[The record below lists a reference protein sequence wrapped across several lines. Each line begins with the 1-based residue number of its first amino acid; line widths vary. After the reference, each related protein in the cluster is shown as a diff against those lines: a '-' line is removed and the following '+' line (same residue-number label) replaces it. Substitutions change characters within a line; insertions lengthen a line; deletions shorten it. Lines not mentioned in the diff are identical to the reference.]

1 MNFSEENTAS
11 HERRAD
17 RSDKAAAT
25 RGKRTMLRRL
35 SAVLFAQT
43 AAVSLLAGLAAAQ
56 APEEGTAPPEAASG
70 ASGEAIVVTAQRRRE
85 NVQNVPIPVTAIG
98 GDKLDAQGIVG
109 FDDLTARVPSMRFG
123 SGVTG
128 GENVITM
135 RGLGSQNTTSG
146 GDSPVAYS
154 VDGVY
159 MARSTAVDPEY
170 FDVNRIEIL
179 RGPQGTLYGRNSVG
193 GSVNVVTNRPD
204 DEMAGYADVMVGNYS
219 AITAR
224 GWFNAPLTSP
234 ESEFKVSA
242 RITGVY
248 SEHDGYQKN
257 LSDLPTATNNSDGQ
271 DFWMVRGQLLFEFN
285 PNVELLLSASYNSNE
300 APVATKLAWGIA
312 PLGSQGRF
320 VGQTYDPNP
329 RHTEAGYPD
338 TFDQDGQ
345 VYSATLEWNLGWA
358 VLTSITAYT
367 EGSWFQTNDA
377 DSTELDIA
385 HLNYWTMDSEQFSQE
400 IRLASN
406 DDESPL
412 RWIFGAF
419 YFNEQVNQG
428 FEYVDTGLNA
438 PFGTGFVFTN
448 GGDIETT
455 SWAGFAQLDYDLG
468 KTSLDVPLT
477 ITVGLRYTKDKKH
490 VVDFLN
496 YHIPD
501 YAFTLFQDKDVDP
514 SWNEWTGKVGLAYQ
528 ATENVLLFANV
539 SRGYLAGGEL
549 VGNFPGIYDPETVMN
564 YEFGVKSTLADG
576 RVILNATAYRTA
588 IKDMQVFVQDIT
600 GSRIDNAG
608 EATVT
613 GLELEGVFYVTDAF
627 RLNVAG
633 ALTDAEYDEYFTF
646 DNRQPQVPPVLSD
659 FGGNRLIQTPEFTL
673 SLGAQYEFETDIGTI
688 TPRADIFWSGD
699 LYFLSANTE
708 RDRQPAYNLIDLSL
722 SWSDPDERYSAM
734 AFVRNVGDEDI
745 ISNDGLQSNTI
756 GLGFGMDNYT
766 FYPPRTFGLRI
777 GAHF

>member
-1 MNFSEENTAS
+1 M
-11 HERRAD
+11 RI
-17 RSDKAAAT
+17 
-25 RGKRTMLRRL
+25 RL
-35 SAVLFAQT
+35 GAVLLTHAASVALLSGALAAEATAPETPTAPEST
-43 AAVSLLAGLAAAQ
+43 AAPAEAQ
-56 APEEGTAPPEAASG
+56 PEAASAAG
-70 ASGEAIVVTAQRRRE
+70 GEAIVVTAQRRKE

-109 FDDLTARVPSMRFG
+109 FEDLTARVPSMRFG

-128 GENVITM
+128 GEHVITM

-193 GSVNVVTNRPD
+193 GSVNVITNKPNAD
-204 DEMAGYADVMVGNYS
+204 DFEGYADVLVGNYS
-219 AITAR
+219 AVTAR
-224 GWFNAPLTSP
+224 AWINAPLTGDDSD
-234 ESEFKVSA
+234 FKVSA
-242 RITGVY
+242 RLTGVY
-248 SEHDGYQKN
+248 ANHDGYQKN
-257 LSDLPTATNNSDGQ
+257 LSDLASATHDSDGQ
-271 DFWMVRGQLLFEFN
+271 DFYLIRGQLLFEFG
-285 PNVELLLSASYNSNE
+285 PDVDLLLSASYNSNE
-300 APVATKLAWGIA
+300 SPVATKLAWGLA
-312 PLGSQGRF
+312 PDANQARF
-320 VGQTYDPNP
+320 GNLVYDPNP
-329 RHTEAGYPD
+329 RHTESGYPD

-345 VYSATLEWNLGWA
+345 IYSATLDWDLGWA
-358 VLTSITAYT
+358 VLTSVTAYT

-385 HLNYWTMDSEQFSQE
+385 HLNYWTMDSDQFSQE
-400 IRLASN
+400 VRLASN
-406 DDESPL
+406 DDESAL

-419 YFNEQVNQG
+419 YFNENVNQG
-428 FEYVDTGLNA
+428 FQYVDTGLNA
-438 PFGTGFVFTN
+438 PFGTGFIFTN

-455 SWAGFAQLDYDLG
+455 SWAGFAQLDLDLA
-468 KTSLDVPLT
+468 KTSIDVPLT
-477 ITVGLRYTKDKKH
+477 ITVGLRYTHDKKH

-496 YHIPD
+496 YTIPD
-501 YAFTLFQDKDVDP
+501 YAFSLDVNKDVDP
-514 SWNEWTGKVGLAYQ
+514 SWSEWTGKFGLAYQ

-564 YEFGVKSTLADG
+564 YEFGVKSTLAEG
-576 RVILNATAYRTA
+576 RVILNGTAFTTS

-613 GLELEGVFYVTDAF
+613 GLELEGVFYVTDEF
-627 RLNVAG
+627 RLNIAG
-633 ALTDAEYDEYFTF
+633 ALTDAEYDEYQTF

-659 FGGNRLIQTPEFTL
+659 FSGHRLIQTPKYTL
-673 SLGAQYEFETDIGTI
+673 SVGAQYDFETTIGTI
-688 TPRADIFWSGD
+688 TPRADLFWSGD
-699 LYFLSANTE
+699 LYFLSANTPL
-708 RDRQPAYNLIDLSL
+708 DRQPAYALVDLGI
-722 SWSDPDERYSAM
+722 SWSDPEGRYSAM
-734 AFVRNVGDEDI
+734 AFVRNVGDEDV

-766 FYPPRTFGLRI
+766 YYPPRTFGLRI